1 MAVVRRSARLL
12 LLTVGLLMV
21 LICVDATP
29 AQASCGDY
37 LLHAGMPGHHRSTHL
52 AANTTD
58 GTAIVPETPLFPS
71 DRRPCGCS
79 GWDCA
84 RQPLPVP
91 TSVPTELNRPN
102 ERCLPV
108 LDSIVP
114 VLSTSVIRRDNNSL
128 VQPVCCGLFILRP
141 PRA

>member
-1 MAVVRRSARLL
+1 MVGVQRSVRLL

-21 LICVDATP
+21 WACVDASP

-37 LLHAGMPGHHRSTHL
+37 LLHAAMPGHHRSTHL
-52 AANTTD
+52 AADTTD
-58 GTAIVPETPLFPS
+58 GTPIVPETPLFPS

-84 RQPLPVP
+84 RQPFPVP
-91 TSVPTELNRPN
+91 TRIPTEEVRPS
-102 ERCLPV
+102 ERCLSA
-108 LDSIVP
+108 LDTVVP
-114 VLSTSVIRRDNNSL
+114 LLSASVIRRDNDSL